1 MSPHDTRL
9 TRIAQLTDD
18 WELDAESSRSQKGNP
33 SEPEKDF
40 SGYLAVIL
48 KRKWLIL
55 SLALIATTA
64 ATLYVLS
71 LPPKYEALTTLR
83 VQQRAFTFMEGG
95 RGVVLEST
103 DNYDYVNTQ
112 ITLLS
117 NPQLIR
123 QVVARLD
130 LRNNP
135 QFLSE
140 QSQNGFSSTV
150 RRLFSRTKPA
160 PTTSPSASPWKSA
173 DESATNETFT
183 IEQTRQMEP
192 YVRTILASYKVE
204 KEEYTNLI
212 HVRFTHTDPELAMK
226 VVSTVADLFV
236 AQDSRYENAGTRKAI
251 ETVAQQV
258 ASLETEINITE
269 AKRLAYM
276 KTHNLPLSDAKG
288 RNLTS
293 ERVGTLSE
301 QLLAA
306 ENDRKNLEAAYQTA
320 MQAKDI
326 FSIAQVRD
334 SKDVQETQKAIRDL
348 EQRRASLA
356 ETYTPEWPEVKKIES
371 ELRKVRS
378 HLDDEAR
385 QALQSLKTSLMGAVA
400 REAKLRAAYNQ
411 EQGVANTQSQDEI
424 ELTNLNQRLE
434 TSKQMH
440 TMLLQRQKEIEI
452 NALNKSDMVTIVTS
466 ASVPTVPVG
475 SAGWRTVV
483 FAFVLSV
490 IAGIALAFLLDFL
503 DTKLHSVEDIA
514 RHAQLVSLAIIPSL
528 PSGQRSSLW
537 RRLLKGKTE
546 HAPLALTEDLR
557 SPTAEAYRQL
567 RTSLLFSPYG
577 AAPKSLLVTSSRP
590 LEGKT
595 TTAIGLAITLAQS
608 GSDVLLIDCDLRR
621 PKLHS
626 HFNLSNTSGLTTFL
640 SGEADI
646 ESLVQSCAAQPKLK
660 VLTSGPLPRNPADL
674 LGSTEMRDLLNTS
687 RDFGYVILDSP
698 PATGF
703 ADSGI
708 LSTLVDGVV
717 IVVHSEHISRA
728 ALQRVKQR
736 LQELGARVYGVVLNH
751 ADAAY
756 FEGYYGDYYGY
767 DQHDQE
773 KPASN
778 SNQAVVG

>member
-1 MSPHDTRL
+1 MSPNDTRL
-9 TRIAQLTDD
+9 TRIAQLTDE
-18 WELDAESSRSQKGNP
+18 WELDADSPPGRSQNQP
-33 SEPEKDF
+33 DQQRDIA
-40 SGYLAVIL
+40 GYLSVVL

-55 SLALIATTA
+55 SLIVIATTA
-64 ATLYVLS
+64 AALYVLS

-83 VQQRAFTFMEGG
+83 VQQKAFTFMEGG
-95 RGVVLEST
+95 SGKVVVQS

-117 NPQLIR
+117 NPQLLR

-130 LRNNP
+130 LQNKP
-135 QFLSE
+135 AFLSE
-140 QSQNGFSSTV
+140 QRRNGLTEAMK
-150 RRLFSRTKPA
+150 RIFSRTKPA
-160 PTTSPSASPWKSA
+160 PQTSQNAPTSNAA
-173 DESATNETFT
+173 DEFAANETFT
-183 IEQTRQMEP
+183 VEQTRQMEP

-204 KEEYTNLI
+204 QEKFTNLI
-212 HVRFTHTDPELAMK
+212 HVRFTNTDPELAMK

-236 AQDSRYENAGTRKAI
+236 AQDSRYENAGTRKAN
-251 ETVAQQV
+251 ETVAQQI
-258 ASLETEINITE
+258 ASLETEINETE
-269 AKRLAYM
+269 AKRLAYL

-306 ENDRKNLEAAYQTA
+306 ENERKNLEASYQTA
-320 MQAKDI
+320 TQAKDI

-385 QALQSLKTSLMGAVA
+385 QALQSLKSSLMGAVA

-424 ELTNLNQRLE
+424 ELANLNQRLE

-440 TMLLQRQKEIEI
+440 TMLLQRQKEIEL

-466 ASVPTVPVG
+466 ASVPTVPVA
-475 SAGWRTVV
+475 SDGWRTVV
-483 FAFVLSV
+483 FAFVLSLL
-490 IAGIALAFLLDFL
+490 AGIALAYLLNFL

-514 RHAQLVSLAIIPSL
+514 KHAQLVSLALIPTL
-528 PSGQRSSLW
+528 PSSRNSSPW

-595 TTAIGLAITLAQS
+595 TTAIGLSITLAQS

-626 HFNLSNTSGLTTFL
+626 HFNLSNTSGLTTYL

-646 ESLVQSCAAQPKLK
+646 ESLIQSCAAQPNLK
-660 VLTSGPLPRNPADL
+660 VLTSGPLPLNPADL
-674 LGSTEMRDLLNTS
+674 LGSAEMRDLLNTS

-767 DQHDQE
+767 YQQDPE
-773 KPASN
+773 KPAPN
-778 SNQAVVG
+778 SNQALVG